1 MFLVKIPRKTLKQIT
16 TIYNNSTSDK
26 LGKGK
31 ILSPVGFRGR
41 VPPSSPANVQAFTE
55 LVDKKNIYLLISNSM
70 KRSRRLMSSLS
81 DVDNVGL
88 GLDSLRGLMKMENM
102 E

>member
-16 TIYNNSTSDK
+16 SIYNNSTSDK
-26 LGKGK
+26 LGKGDS
-31 ILSPVGFRGR
+31 LTCRVRGR